1 MLELYICEDNTAQR
15 EFITSFISD
24 LCIFRNLDAAVVL
37 SSPNPYEVLEHYKN
51 SPNPALFFLDI
62 DLGAEINGIELASRI
77 RECRENNQEKTAIVF
92 LTTHSELALT
102 TLQYKV
108 EALDFILKGSGSD
121 VKKKIADCIST
132 VYERNTGGNKT
143 KTIKINAQDKI
154 IPLDMDEIIF
164 IETTQVR
171 HKLRLHTI
179 SRTLEFNG
187 ELKAM
192 GEQLDE
198 RFIRCHKT
206 CIINKDK
213 IAAISRKEN
222 AVTMVDNSICP
233 ISRGGKKLL

>member
-1 MLELYICEDNTAQR
+1 MLDIYICEDNTPQR
-15 EFITSFISD
+15 EFITSFVSD
-24 LCIFRNLDAAVVL
+24 LCIFRNLDAVVAL
-37 SSPNPYEVLEHYKN
+37 SSSNPYEVLAHYKI

-77 RECRENNQEKTAIVF
+77 RDWEKNQDKTAIVF

-108 EALDFILKGSGSD
+108 EALDFIIKGSGND
-121 VKKKIADCIST
+121 VKKKIADCINT
-132 VYERNTGGNKT
+132 VYQRNTDGNNT
-143 KTIKINAQDKI
+143 KIIKITAHDKI

-192 GEQLDE
+192 GAQLDE